1 MSIEEN
7 VAEYE
12 EINEDAVPIKPLVWA
27 ITDIAILVQFPFL
40 RFVTLSGNYISDL
53 SPLSAAEYLMYLK
66 SDHNQILQAG
76 SLKTLNYLQYFDL
89 SHNKVASTDYINH
102 GRLKHLILNYN
113 EISTLKG
120 VNGPPLNQFKLRSL
134 ETLEIRGN
142 QIEST
147 EGLGFLHDLKTLYFG
162 ENLLKSVEDIS
173 GLRGLV
179 RLHLRDNHIATLD
192 GFLQGPTK
200 LEYLN
205 LRGNKINRWS
215 EVKKLKSLVTLKVL
229 VLSDN
234 PIADR
239 DLYRPVVLG
248 MMPFLTRL
256 DKDKTTEEEIAE
268 AVDFYV
274 KLV

>member
-1 MSIEEN
+1 
-7 VAEYE
+7 
-12 EINEDAVPIKPLVWA
+12 
-27 ITDIAILVQFPFL
+27 
-40 RFVTLSGNYISDL
+40 
-53 SPLSAAEYLMYLK
+53 MYLK

-205 LRGNKINRWS
+205 LSLKTHWS
-215 EVKKLKSLVTLKVL
+215 WK
-229 VLSDN
+229 
-234 PIADR
+234 
-239 DLYRPVVLG
+239 
-248 MMPFLTRL
+248 TRRRHVCMSIWP
-256 DKDKTTEEEIAE
+256 KQS
-268 AVDFYV
+268 
-274 KLV
+274 